1 MNGGLGLVTMVVL
14 VLLVVEVVLLVE
26 VVEVVGVPVARQV
39 MLPGGRPVSLR
50 SGGGRAGK
58 RSNPPQSP
66 ASPRTVRLQR
76 RHWQL
81 QCSQCQALSNLNHL
95 TPSSSFPFL
104 DPPFLMLMLLRGL
117 SLCGKVNKP
126 WFVCFPTHRPMPRT
140 FVVQNLNSIPPLLVS
155 AQLGAYTHIILLQPS
170 ALPPEVSWVEAA
182 VPPTTAAHPHGSGK
196 ASPEAFGGTSEQWKP
211 VTIRDT

>member
-95 TPSSSFPFL
+95 TLSSSSPLSRSPFL
-104 DPPFLMLMLLRGL
+104 NAHAFEG
-117 SLCGKVNKP
+117 
-126 WFVCFPTHRPMPRT
+126 
-140 FVVQNLNSIPPLLVS
+140 VVSMWEGQ
-155 AQLGAYTHIILLQPS
+155 
-170 ALPPEVSWVEAA
+170 
-182 VPPTTAAHPHGSGK
+182 
-196 ASPEAFGGTSEQWKP
+196 
-211 VTIRDT
+211 